1 MSDSDDPVVDVS
13 AVLNSED
20 VPQIESSSEIIVEEL
35 PAPVVEEVPD
45 PVVEEAPTSVSEAPT
60 SVGEAPSVTTEE
72 VVENVKEMLTSDP
85 PAKSTEERLNAL
97 IELLKGTV
105 ERVEYDDDKYRWV
118 GPLVNI
124 REELNEL

>member
-35 PAPVVEEVPD
+35 PVPVVS
-45 PVVEEAPTSVSEAPT
+45 EAPTSVSEAPT
-60 SVGEAPSVTTEE
+60 SVTTEE
-72 VVENVKEMLTSDP
+72 VIENVKEMLTSDP
-85 PAKSTEERLNAL
+85 PAKSTEERLNDLEGRLNAL
-97 IELLKGTV
+97 IELLKGTA